1 MPNKALRIL
10 IADEQHFH
18 RMKIERGLN
27 QLGYFRIAPVHS
39 LEELLTVV
47 EYGCEPFDLVILN
60 ANLATGGGL
69 DPQGLCQDNLQIR
82 HALIYD
88 AEQAGLPSRYAVA
101 QRKVR
106 FHQARLPDPETLE
119 SLMRRV
125 DTPIPLSERGHGWA
139 RDSLR
144 A

>member
-27 QLGYFRIAPVHS
+27 PLGYYRIAPVS
-39 LEELLTVV
+39 GLEELLSVV

-60 ANLATGGGL
+60 AALCQGTGL
-69 DPQGLCQDNLQIR
+69 DPLAFCQDNPQIR
-82 HALIYD
+82 HAMVYD
-88 AEQAGLPSRYAVA
+88 AQQGGLSALFAVPPH
-101 QRKVR
+101 KVTVC
-106 FHQARLPDPETLE
+106 QARLPDHDALE
-119 SLMRRV
+119 SLMGRI
-125 DTPIPLSERGHGWA
+125 DPPGLYAEGERPGQIT
-139 RDSLR
+139 SMR

>member
-27 QLGYFRIAPVHS
+27 QLGYYRIAPVHA

-47 EYGCEPFDLVILN
+47 EYGCEPFDLVILS
-60 ANLATGGGL
+60 ASLATACGL
-69 DPQGLCQDNLQIR
+69 DPLGLCQDNLQIR

-88 AEQAGLPSRYAVA
+88 TEQAGLPAHGPVA

-106 FHQARLPDPETLE
+106 LHQARLPDQETLE
-119 SLMRRV
+119 SLMLRV
-125 DTPIPLSERGHGWA
+125 DTPVPLSERGHSWQ

>member
-27 QLGYFRIAPVHS
+27 QLGYYRIAPVHS
-39 LEELLTVV
+39 LAELLTVV
-47 EYGCEPFDLVILN
+47 EYGCEAFDLLIFN
-60 ANLATGGGL
+60 AGLTMGTGL
-69 DPQGLCQDNLQIR
+69 DPLAFCQDNLQIR

-88 AEQAGLPSRYAVA
+88 AGQAGLNPVLAARWHNVQMTRAV
-101 QRKVR
+101 
-106 FHQARLPDPETLE
+106 LPNQETLE
-119 SLMRRV
+119 SLMLRV
-125 DTPIPLSERGHGWA
+125 DAPLPLSKCANAHQQDG
-139 RDSLR
+139 LR